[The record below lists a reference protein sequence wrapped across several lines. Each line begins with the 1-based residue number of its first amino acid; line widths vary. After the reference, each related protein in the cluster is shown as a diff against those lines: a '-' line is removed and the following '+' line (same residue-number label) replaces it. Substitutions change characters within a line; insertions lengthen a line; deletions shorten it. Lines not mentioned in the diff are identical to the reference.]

1 MSKCL
6 EFCLIIV
13 LFFNSSDYEMFV
25 IKNTEFLKVD
35 QPISK
40 LTKQQMEYF
49 HKKIIF
55 KLHSYG
61 LKKVDENPESDV
73 EDPFI

>member
-1 MSKCL
+1 
-6 EFCLIIV
+6 
-13 LFFNSSDYEMFV
+13 MFAV
-25 IKNTEFLKVD
+25 KNTEFLKVD